1 MSGLFQV
8 VDGLSTHPDAYRYHD
23 AGGSGR
29 RVDGDGVIVLLWLLW
44 GALMLALTGLAGLGW
59 FGLLLF
65 FVVGFGSAFAL
76 DWSIRHMD
84 DGDDE

>member
-1 MSGLFQV
+1 
-8 VDGLSTHPDAYRYHD
+8 
-23 AGGSGR
+23 
-29 RVDGDGVIVLLWLLW
+29 
-44 GALMLALTGLAGLGW
+44 MLALTGLAGLGW